1 MEKAAKRSVLHMLD
15 PMAHVSPFDIN
26 MAVDAG
32 FDLIFP
38 YPSVQLD
45 QVNALVQDAIFSRG
59 PAGVKRT
66 GIFIGGRDISMALSM
81 LDAAKKAMV
90 PPFVV
95 SVLADPSG
103 AFTTAAALVASVEKQ
118 LKLRHGDELQ
128 GAQVVVFGGTGPVGI
143 ATGVIA
149 SLAGADVIIVD
160 PFNIDT
166 ALEKAREYNERCGSS
181 LVGTYASS
189 DADKARLLAQADVV
203 FCTAKAGIQVLNA
216 SVLADATQLKVAGD
230 VNAVPPLG
238 IEGIKRSHSGD
249 PLIHATNS
257 PGAVGVGALAIGD
270 IKYKLQ
276 NTLLLSLLTT
286 ETPLYLDFRD
296 AFDQARL
303 LV

>member
-38 YPSVQLD
+38 YPSVQLE

-59 PAGVKRT
+59 PGGVKRT
-66 GIFIGGRDISMALSM
+66 GIFIGGRDIGMALSM

-128 GAQVVVFGGTGPVGI
+128 GAQAVVFGGTGPVGI

-189 DADKARLLAQADVV
+189 DADKARLVAQADVV

-276 NTLLLSLLTT
+276 NALLLSLLTT